1 MNTYLIAYIFLNL
14 SVCLFLILWW
24 FGQKIL
30 GQKKKKDTRPAY
42 STCCPE
48 AATSRLELLSANTQA
63 NTTRNGKGFCFVFLF
78 IYLEEDTVNILFISL
93 SVLVLC
99 DLHLPL
105 FSTFPRHNFHL
116 FIIFI
121 HSDFIIC
128 IWSFS
133 VYVQTYKHVH
143 TFCLWGH
150 HYVEK
155 ISHKDP

>member
-1 MNTYLIAYIFLNL
+1 MVIRQCGILGWSLFKNEHLFDCLYFFKFI
-14 SVCLFLILWW
+14 CLFVFNSVVVWS
-24 FGQKIL
+24 KDTRPK
-30 GQKKKKDTRPAY
+30 KKKKDTRPAY

-128 IWSFS
+128 I
-133 VYVQTYKHVH
+133 
-143 TFCLWGH
+143 
-150 HYVEK
+150 
-155 ISHKDP
+155 